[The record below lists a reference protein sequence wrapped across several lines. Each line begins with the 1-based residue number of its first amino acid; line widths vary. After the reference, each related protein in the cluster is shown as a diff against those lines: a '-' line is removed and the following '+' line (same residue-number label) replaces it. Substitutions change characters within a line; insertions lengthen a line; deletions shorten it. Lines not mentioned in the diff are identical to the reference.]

1 MGLVALALSGCAA
14 KRELV
19 PLEVGGESR
28 SYWIHRPEG
37 LAEPAP
43 VMLMFHGGGGSADR
57 KGKSVAGVV
66 GFDDVADREGF
77 VVVYPNAVDG
87 NWNDT
92 REPSEHD
99 DVAYVDAVLASLG
112 TTVDPARIHVAGI
125 SNGGFF
131 AQRLACERSE
141 RFASVAAVAA
151 TFPVGLACDPA
162 VPVPIL
168 FVPGTDDPVVPYA
181 GGEIPGGRGQV
192 TSVDEAVA
200 GWVSRNGC
208 TDAPVRTDWPD
219 TADDGTTVHEERW
232 CAGEGEVR
240 LLAIEGG
247 GHTWPG
253 GRQYAPRF
261 LIGRVSRELDASE
274 EIWAWS
280 SGFQR

>member
-1 MGLVALALSGCAA
+1 MGLAVLALSGCGA

-19 PLEVGGESR
+19 RLEVGGEAR
-28 SYWIHRPEG
+28 SYWVHRPEE

-57 KGKSVAGVV
+57 KGRRVAGLV
-66 GFDDVADREGF
+66 GFDEVADREGF

-87 NWNDT
+87 NWNDE
-92 REPSEHD
+92 RGPSEHD

-112 TTVDPARIHVAGI
+112 TTVDPGRIHVAGI

-151 TFPVGLACDPA
+151 TFPAELVCDPA

-181 GGEIPGGRGQV
+181 GGEISGHRGV
-192 TSVDEAVA
+192 VRSLDEAVA

-208 TDAPVRTDWPD
+208 TGDPVRTDWPD
-219 TADDGTTVHEERW
+219 TVDDGTTIHEARW
-232 CAGEGEVR
+232 CPGEREVR
-240 LLAIEGG
+240 VLEVEGG

-261 LIGRVSRELDASE
+261 LIGTVSRELDASD
-274 EIWAWS
+274 EIWAWGA
-280 SGFQR
+280 GFER